1 MLIKQLI
8 SLPLPWVGIV
18 STSPPHC
25 RCCLSALSCWVS
37 ILFLFRFPNCM
48 WNSDAI
54 FVSSASPK
62 NLRIIF
68 IFVGKESTCLGKT
81 NHNSEKLK
89 NKNWYRLKR
98 LHSINC
104 IYDNEDSSLI
114 LTRRLHTFEHY
125 QGVDFVIRFRE
136 QLIEAIFTMWRS
148 WQMWTTT
155 LINQLTHNLRF
166 HWLYGRNSKFSWV
179 WTYQKR
185 ENMLTSR

>member
-1 MLIKQLI
+1 MSWHCEHITTTLQM
-8 SLPLPWVGIV
+8 LPLCPLM
-18 STSPPHC
+18 
-25 RCCLSALSCWVS
+25 LS
-37 ILFLFRFPNCM
+37 FHPFPFQIPQLYVKLWCH
-48 WNSDAI
+48 I
-54 FVSSASPK
+54 CQLCITQEFTYY
-62 NLRIIF
+62 IY
-68 IFVGKESTCLGKT
+68 FVGKESTCLGKT